1 MINENRKRKSTVEDD
16 SFKQKKIVIL
26 NKNNK
31 VIFLKRD
38 KKINLHNLDNSGSD
52 SSSSDSESSESESEP
67 ENNVVKEHVII
78 KDEIKNLDD
87 LIKIGELYDENKT
100 YNIDVKKFNSILKPL
115 KKLRELIGMDTV
127 KKTIVGHI
135 LYYTQNL
142 EEENKDMLHTVIE
155 GPPGVGKTEIGKIL
169 GEIYVNLGIIKP
181 SKEEE
186 EKQQINTNK
195 KKGRPKKNNFGPLLG
210 DIFSDSIFSAGNKKK
225 NSFKNED
232 GLIFRIVKRSD
243 LVGKYLGHTAVKTQ
257 EVIDSVQG
265 GVLFID
271 EAYSLGNSEQRDS
284 FSKEAID
291 TLNQN
296 LSEKKSNFLCIIAG
310 YKESLDTCF
319 FKYNEGLKRRFPFK
333 YEINSYD
340 ANELREIFKLKVRNL
355 GWSVNDDELPI
366 SFFEKNLSKFENFG
380 GDVETLFFKCK
391 IEHGKRVYL
400 LNESEKK
407 KIKYIDIEN
416 GFNEF
421 VKNKKDILDE
431 NIKATSMY
439 TNLINKK

>member
-1 MINENRKRKSTVEDD
+1 MINVSSEKKRKSLSENEN
-16 SFKQKKIVIL
+16 KKKKIILL

-31 VIFLKRD
+31 IIFLKKD
-38 KKINLHNLDNSGSD
+38 KKINFRNLDDNSGSGSGSD
-52 SSSSDSESSESESEP
+52 SSDSESEESSD
-67 ENNVVKEHVII
+67 
-78 KDEIKNLDD
+78 DEIKPEEKEYIEIKEEIKTLDD
-87 LIKIGELYDENKT
+87 LIRIGELYDENKT
-100 YNIDVKKFNSILKPL
+100 YNIDVKKFSLILKPL
-115 KKLRELIGMDTV
+115 KKLKDLIGMDNV

-142 EEENKDMLHTVIE
+142 ENENKDMLHTVIE

-169 GEIYVNLGIIKP
+169 GEIYVNLGIIKAP
-181 SKEEE
+181 VDDE
-186 EKQQINTNK
+186 EKVETNNK
-195 KKGRPKKNNFGPLLG
+195 KRKRKNNFGPLLG
-210 DIFSDSIFSAGNKKK
+210 DIFSDSIFQPKKK

-284 FSKEAID
+284 FAKEAID

-310 YKESLDTCF
+310 YKESLDSCF

-333 YEINSYD
+333 YEINSYN
-340 ANELREIFKLKVRNL
+340 ASELREIFKLKVNNL
-355 GWSVNDDELPI
+355 GWSVEESELPL
-366 SFFEKNLSKFENFG
+366 SFFEKNLSKFENYG

-400 LNESEKK
+400 LNESLKK
-407 KIKYIDIEN
+407 KIKYIDIQN
-416 GFNEF
+416 GFEEF
-421 VKNKKDILDE
+421 LKNKKDIIDDNL
-431 NIKATSMY
+431 KATSMY
-439 TNLINKK
+439 TLKK